1 MSPFKLSPVWQ
12 AVIQAIIVVLSSFLG
27 TSVAQ

>member
-1 MSPFKLSPVWQ
+1 MTPIKLSPIWQ
-12 AVIQAIIVVLSSFLG
+12 AVIQAIIVILSSFVG

>member
-1 MSPFKLSPVWQ
+1 MSPIKLSPVWQ